1 MKMQFIKKSGRLVP
15 AFDEGLEVLA
25 KIKNGDIIDVTFSRP
40 RSQKFHKLFY
50 AMLRIVFDNMTWEED
65 MRMRMKYMRPD
76 YLLQDIKLGIGHKYT
91 FIFPSGRIREFSR
104 SISFASMD
112 EDEFSIF
119 FNRAVDYIIAEII
132 PMDKTALLHEVYQM
146 VGIPL
151 SMMENEND

>member
-1 MKMQFIKKSGRLVP
+1 MKLQFIKMSGRLVP

-40 RSQKFHKLFY
+40 RSQKFHKLLF
-50 AMLRIVFDNMTWEED
+50 AMMKIVFDNMTWEDD
-65 MRMRMKYMRPD
+65 MRMRMKHMRPD
-76 YLLQDIKLGIGHKYT
+76 YLLEDIKLGIGHKYT
-91 FIFPSGRIREFSR
+91 FIFPSGRVREFSR
-104 SISFASMD
+104 SIDFAHMD

-146 VGIPL
+146 AGIPK
-151 SMMENEND
+151 SMMEIE